1 MSSIQDP
8 LHDTLQGTVQS
19 PLHDLLGGSAQGSVQ
34 GPLHGRHWSRPHAW
48 PTERLS
54 TRLDLTPSARPAS
67 GTGPRALCPIRC
79 RGDAL
84 HGHCEARRTAGLG
97 AWLAPRPSACCKALV
112 QGPLPNPLPRR
123 RSARRTARLGTRLD
137 LKSLRAARQCPR
149 PLAPPMLT
157 FIARPRPSPLLGRNA
172 WQSSVHGPEPYRL
185 FPFSPHPKR
194 FYSPLPSRTRTH
206 TRRNV
211 RSFVPTAKRKSVAP
225 FCRLAKRASGTRITA
240 VCHSPVPRIVTT
252 GPSV

>member
-67 GTGPRALCPIRC
+67 GTGRPVARRPSAR
-79 RGDAL
+79 RT
-84 HGHCEARRTAGLG
+84 ARRTAGLG
-97 AWLAPRPSACCKALV
+97 AW
-112 QGPLPNPLPRR
+112 
-123 RSARRTARLGTRLD
+123 LD

-157 FIARPRPSPLLGRNA
+157 FSARPRPSPLLGRNA